1 MAVYVITGT
10 RTGIGLEYVRQL
22 AKSPSNTI
30 FAVVRSVTADIAALE
45 AVRRDGPG
53 KVHIVECDVSSEQSI
68 GGLASKLSPALSAD
82 TKIDVIINNAALL
95 HSRQETSLTL
105 SSEALFSHITT
116 NTIGPAKVLQA
127 VLPLLADGAVVAN
140 ITSGIGS
147 LAMLTDGRIN
157 AEITPYSISKTA
169 LNMLTVHQAKHL
181 QGKAVVVC
189 VDPGHVKTEMGGP
202 NAVMEIQDSAQGV
215 LKTLASLGK
224 ADTGKFLLYNG
235 TELPW

>member
-1 MAVYVITGT
+1 MTVYVITGA
-10 RTGIGLEYVRQL
+10 RAGIGLEYVRQL
-22 AKSPSNTI
+22 ATSPSNTV
-30 FAVVRSVTADIAALE
+30 FAVIRSLTADITTLTALQQ
-45 AVRRDGPG
+45 DGPG
-53 KVHIVECDVSSEQSI
+53 KVHIIECDVSSETSI
-68 GGLASKLSPALSAD
+68 STLTSKLSSTLGTD
-82 TKIDVIINNAALL
+82 TKIDVLINNAAIL

-105 SSEALFSHITT
+105 SSDALLSHITT
-116 NTIGPAKVLQA
+116 NVIGPAKVLQA

-169 LNMLTVHQAKHL
+169 LNMLTVHQARHL
-181 QGKAVVVC
+181 RGRAVVVC

-202 NAVMEIQDSAQGV
+202 EAVVEVGDSARGV
-215 LKTLASLGK
+215 LGTLASLTM

-235 TELPW
+235 TGLPW